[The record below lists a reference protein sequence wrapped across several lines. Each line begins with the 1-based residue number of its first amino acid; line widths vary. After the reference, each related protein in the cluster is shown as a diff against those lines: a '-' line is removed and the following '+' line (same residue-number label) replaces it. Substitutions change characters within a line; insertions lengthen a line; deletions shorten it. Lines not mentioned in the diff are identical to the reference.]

1 MMEVGLLTMMVE
13 YRLEFCHD
21 NNHIGVIMVTTHA
34 MMKECGGGGVA
45 LPCLIRGG
53 IVKFIESKEIR
64 FLCVD
69 AMHSVNRSTV
79 AGKKMSSADL
89 LSNSLSSVD
98 VPIHSLPPSQSH
110 QGKKNTAQLPK
121 R

>member
-13 YRLEFCHD
+13 YMLEFCHD

-64 FLCVD
+64 FLLCGCY
-69 AMHSVNRSTV
+69 ALGES
-79 AGKKMSSADL
+79 
-89 LSNSLSSVD
+89 
-98 VPIHSLPPSQSH
+98 IHCRR
-110 QGKKNTAQLPK
+110 KKNVQRGST
-121 R
+121 